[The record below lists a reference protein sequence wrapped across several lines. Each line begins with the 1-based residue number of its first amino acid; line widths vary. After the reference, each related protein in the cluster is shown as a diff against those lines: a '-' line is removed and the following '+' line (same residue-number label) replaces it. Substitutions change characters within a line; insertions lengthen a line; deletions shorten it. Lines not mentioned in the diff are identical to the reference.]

1 MPGLVKNIYKKTYK
15 ALCCSIRFIL
25 FVAPGYKYDIVENT
39 FNVALKEKMAST
51 TEFTFRFCH
60 ILYLFEFFNF
70 LYPVIVFEGNDNLP
84 QTQI

>member
-1 MPGLVKNIYKKTYK
+1 MPGLGK
-15 ALCCSIRFIL
+15 LCNGFNRKYIPLYYEIRIIL
-25 FVAPGYKYDIVENT
+25 FVAPGYKDAIVENT

-70 LYPVIVFEGNDNLP
+70 LYPVVFF
-84 QTQI
+84 